1 MAFRFSSLLFVKKGV
16 YLPKREPTSEEGE
29 EEEKKEKVLLADAM
43 RSTILVSGRLNP
55 TWAIKPGAITFHSFE
70 GSLSFAHT
78 LSRDKKMERFFCQ
91 QAETTTTTTITVWC
105 VHKILLL
112 HTPFTF
118 VHCCWCRDRI
128 KNAFVCWRIL
138 KKPQF
143 YGFKALLLSLSFF
156 LKAPHIPFLLSVG
169 NIENN
174 FSSLL
179 LLLYCVL
186 VNM

>member
-1 MAFRFSSLLFVKKGV
+1 M
-16 YLPKREPTSEEGE
+16 
-29 EEEKKEKVLLADAM
+29 LLADAM

-156 LKAPHIPFLLSVG
+156 RKAPHPFPAFCGEYWKQFFKFATFTVLCVGKHVKLSSWT
-169 NIENN
+169 
-174 FSSLL
+174 SSLSLRL
-179 LLLYCVL
+179 LFFLGCVLLYL
-186 VNM
+186 SHFS